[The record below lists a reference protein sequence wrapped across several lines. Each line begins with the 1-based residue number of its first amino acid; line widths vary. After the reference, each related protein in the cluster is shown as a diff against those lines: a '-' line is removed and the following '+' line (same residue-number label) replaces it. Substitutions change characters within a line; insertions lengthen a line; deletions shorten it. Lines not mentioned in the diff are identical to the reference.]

1 MHLACPHCNAVNRV
15 DAARLGEH
23 PVCGGCKAPLL
34 TREPAV
40 LTADTFDAFLA
51 RTELPV
57 VVDFWADWCGP
68 CKAMAPQFVHAAR
81 DLEGR
86 VQFAKVDTD
95 AHPAVSMRHHIRS
108 IPTLILFRGAR
119 EVDRLSGAL
128 SAVELKRWLLAR

>member
-15 DAARLGEH
+15 DAGRLGEH
-23 PVCGGCKAPLL
+23 PVCGSCKAPLL

-95 AHPAVSMRHHIRS
+95 AHPAV
-108 IPTLILFRGAR
+108 
-119 EVDRLSGAL
+119 
-128 SAVELKRWLLAR
+128 